1 MDKVALV
8 HKRKKRY
15 MAQILDQFEQEVEP
29 HLPSDVAENFKGT
42 IRRKLHALALDAC
55 EVMTLKPGEA
65 INGAF
70 IELRDRI
77 QGDARDPHRGAS
89 NA

>member
-15 MAQILDQFEQEVEP
+15 MAQLLDDFERDCEP
-29 HLPSDVAENFKGT
+29 HLPVEVAEIFKGT
-42 IRRKLHALALDAC
+42 VRRKLHALALDAC

-77 QGDARDPHRGAS
+77 QGDARPAQRS
-89 NA
+89 E